1 LTERNLPGVGFNSC
15 ARFTVAN
22 EHESALFEF
31 FENFFRPLND
41 RLRNSG
47 ELRDLDSVAS
57 VRSAAHYAAQEGYI
71 ITALFDGYIVVLD
84 TVYLTLELSQLM
96 IMRCE
101 KGLCTDA
108 LFVCGIFEHGSRNT
122 HAVESGSASSYLIK
136 NYKASR
142 SCVIEYRCN
151 LAHLDHK
158 RRLSG

>member
-1 LTERNLPGVGFNSC
+1 MTERNLPGVGFNSC

-57 VRSAAHYAAQEGYI
+57 VRSAAHYTAQEGYI
-71 ITALFDGYIVVLD
+71 IAALFDGYIVILD
-84 TVYLTLELSQLM
+84 AVYLPFELGQLV
-96 IMRCE
+96 IMSG
-101 KGLCTDA
+101 KKSLCADA
-108 LFVCGIFEHGSRNT
+108 LFVCGLFEHGSRDA

-136 NYKASR
+136 DYKASR